1 MPLQEFSH
9 MDRWRAE
16 DKRDYESKLEAIRNS
31 DSGIKLAKLRD
42 EKKQTDTSGL
52 DEESYVNSKKLGDIP
67 QNEVSRISGKV
78 PKSQEVWDKFLC
90 KLEEEEVSLEE
101 IIGCEDRKQFIAD
114 SGFAHTEAAII
125 ETQWKREIQKAEKQT
140 VTGIHAANA
149 SENSDLV
156 SILTKQ
162 SIEVEEIRHWPHL
175 ASWVIVEN
183 ELASLEKQL
192 KDEPSQTLKE
202 LQEAFD
208 GKITSKGLSRYDACC
223 VNYLLSDDPVDRL
236 RLAHLILNRECA
248 EDRIKL
254 HNFRTFNK
262 LGTFPRKGKEGQ
274 ALEYVD
280 TPLFPTEKR
289 VTTPYM

>member
-31 DSGIKLAKLRD
+31 DSGIKLAKLRE

-125 ETQWKREIQKAEKQT
+125 ETQWKREIQKAEKET
-140 VTGIHAANA
+140 VTRPLETNNDSTN
-149 SENSDLV
+149 SELV
-156 SILTKQ
+156 SLLTKQ
-162 SIEVEEIRHWPHL
+162 SIELEEIRHWSFL
-175 ASWVIVEN
+175 ATMIP
-183 ELASLEKQL
+183 LEKEVKIMEEEL
-192 KDEPSQTLKE
+192 KDLPKILGKQRETFDMRI
-202 LQEAFD
+202 EAKNMSARF
-208 GKITSKGLSRYDACC
+208 
-223 VNYLLSDDPVDRL
+223 V
-236 RLAHLILNRECA
+236 
-248 EDRIKL
+248 
-254 HNFRTFNK
+254 
-262 LGTFPRKGKEGQ
+262 
-274 ALEYVD
+274 
-280 TPLFPTEKR
+280 
-289 VTTPYM
+289 